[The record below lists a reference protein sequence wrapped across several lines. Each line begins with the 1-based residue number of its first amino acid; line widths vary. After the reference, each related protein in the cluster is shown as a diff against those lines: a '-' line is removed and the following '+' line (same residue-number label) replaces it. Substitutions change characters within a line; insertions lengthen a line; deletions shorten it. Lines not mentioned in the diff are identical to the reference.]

1 MKLICLNA
9 ILSENKQYLLT
20 ARSIKHLVNF
30 TLIDRGF
37 LWCDCKQ
44 ETNNNENIDIS
55 TKPPRSVSAK
65 FLIRQKIYMTDRPW
79 RVENV
84 SGLKWATELIHFNSR
99 EQLAFLCSTWGRRE
113 VWCGEKVQYVQKEF
127 KPKMSA
133 CQLPI
138 SGPPSVLAEYLVL
151 DEQMIQF
158 TILIISSLRITC
170 SRKAWTWSAST
181 PFPSHPASAP
191 ESSQSTFQHR
201 LRFVITFDLKYKRHQ
216 RTNTNVVFVISWRL
230 ICSDCLHQHHQR
242 AVGAGFASICPA
254 VGQFGQFEPNLRILT
269 TDLKHSRW

>member
-1 MKLICLNA
+1 
-9 ILSENKQYLLT
+9 
-20 ARSIKHLVNF
+20 
-30 TLIDRGF
+30 
-37 LWCDCKQ
+37 
-44 ETNNNENIDIS
+44 
-55 TKPPRSVSAK
+55 
-65 FLIRQKIYMTDRPW
+65 MTDRPW

-113 VWCGEKVQYVQKEF
+113 VWCSRKVQYVQKKI
-127 KPKMSA
+127 KPKLSA

-158 TILIISSLRITC
+158 TILIIPSLRITC

-201 LRFVITFDLKYKRHQ
+201 LRFVIKFDLKYKRHFMTFDLFGLLASTPSASSRSRFCIDLSRCRPIWPIWAKFENFNNWLEAFQ
-216 RTNTNVVFVISWRL
+216 VVILFHGPQTRGFCLRRRL
-230 ICSDCLHQHHQR
+230 LWNNCNPQSTGKQ
-242 AVGAGFASICPA
+242 
-254 VGQFGQFEPNLRILT
+254 
-269 TDLKHSRW
+269 

>member
-1 MKLICLNA
+1 MT
-9 ILSENKQYLLT
+9 Q
-20 ARSIKHLVNF
+20 
-30 TLIDRGF
+30 IDWGF
-37 LWCDCKQ
+37 LWYACKQ
-44 ETNNNENIDIS
+44 ETNQNENIYIG

-65 FLIRQKIYMTDRPW
+65 FLIREKIYMTDRPW

-113 VWCGEKVQYVQKEF
+113 VWCGRKVQYLQKEF

-158 TILIISSLRITC
+158 TILIIPSLRITC

-181 PFPSHPASAP
+181 PFLSHPASAP
-191 ESSQSTFQHR
+191 GSSQSTFQHQVCHDVW
-201 LRFVITFDLKYKRHQ
+201 FEIQTSSKDKYKFCICHFMMFDLFGLLASTPSASSRSRFCIDLSRCRPIWPIWAKFENFNNWLEAFQ
-216 RTNTNVVFVISWRL
+216 VVILFHGPQTRGFCLRRRL
-230 ICSDCLHQHHQR
+230 VL
-242 AVGAGFASICPA
+242 
-254 VGQFGQFEPNLRILT
+254 
-269 TDLKHSRW
+269 